1 MKYHLARGE
10 DQLGTFNDLD
20 VSAGL
25 RDGRFLPTDL
35 CWTEGMKEWQALG
48 AYMKEVAVETGMD
61 VIDPPALSALREE
74 VRQDLAREPELA
86 SLGQRFAA
94 KLIDWAMLIIPL
106 FVMLMAMMDVGFEAE
121 IRALQ
126 NDPTA
131 VMEALQRQIDK
142 MQATGNPTVLA
153 MSWLVVILMF
163 SNIVLLTIRGQS
175 IGKLLTGIQ
184 IVRSGDGSKAGFIKA
199 VLLRWFLFAIIESI
213 RFVGPVLMFAN
224 ILLIFRKD
232 RRCMHDLVADTRVIK
247 RNG

>member
-20 VSAGL
+20 LSAGL
-25 RDGRFLPTDL
+25 RNGRFLPTDL
-35 CWTEGMKEWQALG
+35 CWTEGMREWQALG
-48 AYMKEVAVETGMD
+48 PYMKEVAVETGVD
-61 VIDPPALSALREE
+61 VIEPPAISALREE
-74 VRQDLAREPELA
+74 VRQDQARQHELA

-94 KLIDWAMLIIPL
+94 KLIDWAMLLVPL
-106 FVMLMAMMDVGFEAE
+106 FVMLMAMMDAGFEAE

-131 VMEALQRQIDK
+131 MMDALQRQIDK
-142 MQATGNPTVLA
+142 MQTAGNPTVLA

-163 SNIVLLTIRGQS
+163 SNIVLLTVRGQS
-175 IGKLLTGIQ
+175 IGKLITGIQ
-184 IVRSGDGSKAGFIKA
+184 IVRSADGSKAGFLKA

-213 RFVGPVLMFAN
+213 RFIGPVMMFAN

-232 RRCMHDLVADTRVIK
+232 RRCMHDLVADTKVIK
-247 RNG
+247 KN